1 MSDEEGLGGIISW
14 LDVCRVVLLK
24 VEQAAC
30 KKLRQVGSTQA
41 AQSQP
46 ISYIIIAAGPSA
58 ELYHSWSYSWRV
70 KHWQGNRIASEDVH
84 AILRTEEFEEHQ

>member
-14 LDVCRVVLLK
+14 LAVSRVVLLK

-30 KKLRQVGSTQA
+30 KKSRQLGSTQA
-41 AQSQP
+41 AQFQP

-70 KHWQGNRIASEDVH
+70 KQGNWIASEDVH